1 MPDNWK
7 DYKDWKDYKEWKEL
21 MESIR
26 RTPEEESVYDDDDVT
41 DLNELF
47 KDYST

>member
-1 MPDNWK
+1 MPDN
-7 DYKDWKDYKEWKEL
+7 WKDYKEWKEL
-21 MESIR
+21 MESTR
-26 RTPEEESVYDDDDVT
+26 RRLQEECVYDDDDDVS